1 MKEVSFQKTKIIHT
15 FNFFAIF
22 YFLLYGIFF
31 NKHQEIVDLRNII
44 IYIDFLSQVLTWP
57 RHIYS

>member
-1 MKEVSFQKTKIIHT
+1 MKVFKKTKIIHT
-15 FNFFAIF
+15 FNFLKIF
-22 YFLLYGIFF
+22 YFLLYDIFF

-44 IYIDFLSQVLTWP
+44 IYIYFLSQVLTWP